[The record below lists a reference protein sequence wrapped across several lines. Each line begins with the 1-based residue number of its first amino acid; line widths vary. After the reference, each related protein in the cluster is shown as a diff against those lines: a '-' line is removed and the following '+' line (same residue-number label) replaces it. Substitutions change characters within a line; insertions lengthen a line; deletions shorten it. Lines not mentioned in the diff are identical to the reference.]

1 MKKFVKVLAPLLM
14 IAVLCT
20 TLLSG
25 LSFSAS
31 AASYVYNWGE
41 REELATSLSQMAI
54 DWYEDEGTGYDE
66 LSQLS
71 GSSSI
76 SSVPSSKLY
85 EELQSLMKGAHSYI
99 TSYSA
104 TKSMYQYTD
113 CENGG
118 GKISSFYS
126 GKAVGPTWDGSFNR
140 EHTWPNS
147 KGLGGNDENDVMM
160 LRPTSY
166 SENTSRGN
174 TAYGEGSSYYHPNEE
189 SGGKHD
195 LRGDVARICLYVY
208 VRWGNTRNMWG
219 TSGVMESKDVLIEWM
234 EEDPVDTWELGRNDS
249 VQSITGTRNVFVD
262 YPELAFLLFAEDIPV
277 NYQSPSGEGAN
288 GGGTPIVTTTT
299 TTTSTTKDQG
309 GNVTT
314 TTTKGQGGNVT
325 TTKGQGGTTTT
336 KGQGGATTTTEQ
348 LSQEDAGNTTAGTQ
362 FRPGMAMGGTSST
375 TATTTTTAAESNA
388 DPDPLLD
395 TTQWLIIAGAAV
407 VIIGA
412 VIVIVLVTRKKEE

>member
-1 MKKFVKVLAPLLM
+1 MKKFVKVAAPLLM
-14 IAVLCT
+14 MVVLCT
-20 TLLSG
+20 MLLSG
-25 LSFSAS
+25 LSLTAS

-41 REELATSLSQMAI
+41 REEIATSLSQMAL
-54 DWYEDEGTGYDE
+54 DWYEDEGTSYAE
-66 LSQLS
+66 LSKLS
-71 GSSSI
+71 GASSTG
-76 SSVPSSKLY
+76 SVPSSALY
-85 EELQSLMKGAHSYI
+85 KELQSLMKGAHSYI

-147 KGLGGNDENDVMM
+147 KGLGGSDEDDVMM

-166 SENTSRGN
+166 SENSSRGN
-174 TAYGEGSSYYHPNEE
+174 TAYGRSSGYYNPNSE
-189 SGGKHD
+189 SNGQHD

-208 VRWGNTRNMWG
+208 CRWGNTSKMWG
-219 TSGVMESKDVLIEWM
+219 SSGVMESKDVLIDWM

-262 YPELAFLLFAEDIPV
+262 YPELAFLLFAEDIPAD
-277 NYQSPSGEGAN
+277 YPSPSGEGAN
-288 GGGTPIVTTTT
+288 DGGTPIVTTTT
-299 TTTSTTKDQG
+299 TTTASRTTT
-309 GNVTT
+309 TT

-325 TTKGQGGTTTT
+325 TTKGQSGQTTT
-336 KGQGGATTTTEQ
+336 KGQGGTTTTTEQ
-348 LSQEDAGNTTAGTQ
+348 LSQEQVGNTTSGTQ

-395 TTQWLIIAGAAV
+395 TTSWLIIAGAAV

-412 VIVIVLVTRKKEE
+412 VVVIVLVTRKKKG